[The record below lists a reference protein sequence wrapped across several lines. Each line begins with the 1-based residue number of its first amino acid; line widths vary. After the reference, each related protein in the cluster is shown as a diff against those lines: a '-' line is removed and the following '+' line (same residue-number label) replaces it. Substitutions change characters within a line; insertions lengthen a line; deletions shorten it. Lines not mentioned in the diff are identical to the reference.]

1 MNTRIY
7 LFCILLVLVVPCI
20 SESEQVFE
28 KTGLASWYGPGH
40 HGNTTA
46 SGEKFNMKDYS
57 AAHKTLKFGTRVK
70 VVNVDNG
77 RAVVVTINDRG
88 PYVKGRI
95 IDLSK
100 SAAAQLGCMRKGIC
114 RVILVIVEDI

>member
-1 MNTRIY
+1 M
-7 LFCILLVLVVPCI
+7 LVFPFVTAGD
-20 SESEQVFE
+20 QVFV

-40 HGNTTA
+40 HGRRTA
-46 SGEKFNMKDYS
+46 SGESFDMKSYT
-57 AAHKTLKFGTRVK
+57 AAHRTLKFGTIVK
-70 VVNVDNG
+70 VLNVDNG

-100 SAAAQLGCMRKGIC
+100 AAAAHLGCMRKGIC
-114 RVILVIVEDI
+114 TVTLEIVQGKE